1 MGYTA
6 KCLCKYTFSQN
17 LIFVS
22 KAVKHLSDAP
32 LLGRLLALP
41 VSIRPKGLPGTKNL
55 ACFPLCQSLRSLDP
69 VPDKAGNKL
78 DFFVTNKSFQ
88 LGLNTDG

>member
-1 MGYTA
+1 M
-6 KCLCKYTFSQN
+6 
-17 LIFVS
+17 S
-22 KAVKHLSDAP
+22 KAGKHLSDAP

-41 VSIRPKGLPGTKNL
+41 VSIRPGWKGLLGTKNL